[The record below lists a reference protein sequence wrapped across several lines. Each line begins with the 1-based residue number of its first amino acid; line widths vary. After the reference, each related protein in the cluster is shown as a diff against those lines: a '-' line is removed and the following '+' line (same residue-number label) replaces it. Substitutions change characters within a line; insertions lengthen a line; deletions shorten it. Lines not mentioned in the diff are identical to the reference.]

1 MQTISNTLDS
11 LWQVLA
17 VGVAFGAGVPLMFA
31 CGLRFLS
38 AHGDDVDADGT
49 AKRNVRTTI
58 AAGACFAVV
67 LITVITGILFIMKD
81 FLANDLGIHI
91 F

>member
-1 MQTISNTLDS
+1 METISDTLDS

-31 CGLRFLS
+31 LGMRFLS

-49 AKRNVRTTI
+49 TKRSVRGTI
-58 AAGACFAVV
+58 VAGGCFAVV
-67 LITVITGILFIMKD
+67 LITVITGILFIMQD
-81 FLANDLGIHI
+81 FLASDLGIHI